1 MAVAVTAAVAAAADL
16 KVPPATKEA
25 TMRTTIAR
33 AATVLIAVTAGIFF
47 ASPAAAVPHC
57 VDTAP
62 NTTLCQTPG
71 HAQISTSPDPA
82 MTNSYPG
89 WGFGG
94 FGIGG
99 GGIWFGGF

>member
-1 MAVAVTAAVAAAADL
+1 
-16 KVPPATKEA
+16 
-25 TMRTTIAR
+25 MRTTIAR
-33 AATVLIAVTAGIFF
+33 GMSVLIAPALTAGAVITGSLIT
-47 ASPAAAVPHC
+47 AGPAGATPHC

-94 FGIGG
+94 FGIGS
-99 GGIWFGGF
+99 GGIWFGGW